1 MPIRKSKSGLAV
13 VDMAGL
19 LWLPVY
25 DSQAVNSCQE
35 SAHHRSGLAE
45 QDLALLV
52 GIDAG
57 LRAQLEAD
65 RLALHDRRPLPHCLL
80 EPLLEVREIFQLLAE
95 VLEAHD
101 PRPDRHVGDREIAGD
116 MGA

>member
-25 DSQAVNSCQE
+25 DSQAVNSCQQ
-35 SAHHRSGLAE
+35 SAHHRRGLAE

-57 LRAQLEAD
+57 LRAQLETD
-65 RLALHDRRPLPHCLL
+65 RFALTT
-80 EPLLEVREIFQLLAE
+80 
-95 VLEAHD
+95 
-101 PRPDRHVGDREIAGD
+101 AGRWPTVSSNHFFRL
-116 MGA
+116 GKSSSFWPKFLKPTI